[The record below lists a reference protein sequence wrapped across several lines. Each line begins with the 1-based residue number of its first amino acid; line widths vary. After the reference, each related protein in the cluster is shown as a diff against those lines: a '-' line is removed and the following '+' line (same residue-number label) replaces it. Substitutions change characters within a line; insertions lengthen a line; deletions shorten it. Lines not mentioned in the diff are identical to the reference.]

1 MAHLRIGKVLENFN
15 KKNCY
20 LFVKKI
26 CDTHRDVVLNLL
38 KETTLKQMQKTT
50 TYVVG
55 PSPNYYI
62 YNITPPSK
70 TQ

>member
-15 KKNCY
+15 KKKL
-20 LFVKKI
+20 LFVCKKI

-38 KETTLKQMQKTT
+38 KETTLKQMQKAT

-70 TQ
+70 TE